1 VTSSPRPLRVAERLK
16 EARERQG
23 LSVRQIADITKLSPH
38 VVRALEDDRID
49 VLPQGIYRRAIV
61 RACAKEVG
69 LDAERELLAFLAE
82 HPDELPL
89 PGQTAYAEPAA
100 TRSGG
105 WRRIFTAFGAFV
117 PLAAGA
123 LYFAGTQNLAW
134 VVNLG
139 RVPESVDPPAI
150 LAPAHSEVMPA
161 GGFINSSQTAIRP
174 VVVLITVS
182 SRCVLQVVADGR
194 QVLARAMDPGEWLE
208 VGLSEGIEL
217 LGDDAGAVQLALNGR
232 PGRPLGQTGQP
243 LSIRLGRDD
252 YESFLADR

>member
-1 VTSSPRPLRVAERLK
+1 
-16 EARERQG
+16 

-89 PGQTAYAEPAA
+89 PGHTPYAEPAA
-100 TRSGG
+100 TRGSG
-105 WRRIFTAFGAFV
+105 WRRMFTAFGALV
-117 PLAAGA
+117 PLAAGVV
-123 LYFAGTQNLAW
+123 YFSGAQNFTGI
-134 VVNLG
+134 NNIG
-139 RVPESVDPPAI
+139 RAPESVVRPELITTAR
-150 LAPAHSEVMPA
+150 SEVVPA
-161 GGFINSSQTAIRP
+161 GGFVESADAAIRP

-182 SRCVLQVVADGR
+182 SRCELQVVADGR

-208 VGLSEGIEL
+208 VGLSDGIEL

-232 PGRPLGQTGQP
+232 PGRALGQTGQP
-243 LSIRLGRDD
+243 LSLRLGRDD